1 MTCKLQLNGDD
12 YIMKVTINKMLE
24 IYLTII
30 ISKYKVKII
39 QNVTLK
45 KQYNNYIIIIFNKI
59 IIINYIRVPI

>member
-1 MTCKLQLNGDD
+1 
-12 YIMKVTINKMLE
+12 MKVTINKMLE